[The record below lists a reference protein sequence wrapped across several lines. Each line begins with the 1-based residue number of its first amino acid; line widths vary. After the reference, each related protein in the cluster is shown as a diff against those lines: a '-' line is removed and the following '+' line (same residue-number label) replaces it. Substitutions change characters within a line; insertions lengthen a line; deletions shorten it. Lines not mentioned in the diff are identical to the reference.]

1 MTFSYYV
8 GISGMDNQLRDA
20 AEKGDAVKL
29 SSLIQEIPKDHLAV
43 VVNKGDN
50 QDRTPLNRAAEN
62 GHAECVKLL
71 LEAKA
76 DPNKGD
82 NENRTPLYWVAQYGH
97 AECVKLLL

>member
-1 MTFSYYV
+1 
-8 GISGMDNQLRDA
+8 MDDQLRNA
-20 AEKGDAVKL
+20 AFKGDAVKL
-29 SSLIQEIPKDHLAV
+29 SSLIQVIPKDQLAD

-50 QDRTPLNRAAEN
+50 ENRDSENKTPLYWAAEK

-82 NENRTPLYWVAQYGH
+82 NENMTPLHRA
-97 AECVKLLL
+97 A